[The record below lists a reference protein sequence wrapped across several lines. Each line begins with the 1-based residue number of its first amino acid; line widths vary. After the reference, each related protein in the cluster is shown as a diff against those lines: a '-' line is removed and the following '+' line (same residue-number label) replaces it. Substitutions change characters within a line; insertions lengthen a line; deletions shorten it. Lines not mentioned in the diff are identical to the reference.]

1 MLLFV
6 GAGASNPFEI
16 PTMSEF
22 VNILSQ
28 KFCLIPLY
36 KDIMESF
43 ENTTWDLEVL
53 MTVLDDLS
61 KSKQDF
67 FNSISPQTAYFLYN
81 KERKEANQY
90 VNNER
95 FKEKAKDLLTEIKK
109 IIRQICVDAVRKN
122 ETKII
127 NAYDIFFKALY
138 EVWNLQ
144 EPKPWGNFSETNME
158 MNFPSNLRF
167 FTTNY
172 DTCIEI
178 YLNRKQLDFSRG
190 IVNRFGD
197 NVFDVNSYND
207 GANKIGVYKLHGS
220 IDLFQKGDQIRQS
233 LPIVSDITD
242 VKEEFG
248 EESLRWPIEFGGYRH
263 IIESPYLDLFRLL
276 RDRAREDQYWIIIG
290 SSLRDRTICSILNDV
305 LRLRV
310 IRERPKVVLLD
321 IEPNQI
327 VNRLRDWGYDSLA
340 DTIMPIKTSFGSDK
354 FSVKFI
360 SSLIPNYHT

>member
-6 GAGASNPFEI
+6 GAGASNPFGI
-16 PTMSEF
+16 PTMSGF
-22 VNILSQ
+22 VKILNQ
-28 KFCLIPLY
+28 KVGLNPLY
-36 KDIMESF
+36 SDIKKSF
-43 ENTTWDLEVL
+43 QDTTWDLEVL

-61 KSKQDF
+61 KSKQEF
-67 FNSISPQTAYFLYN
+67 FDSISPQTAYFLIN

-90 VNNER
+90 VNDESL
-95 FKEKAKDLLTEIKK
+95 KEKAKDLLTEIKR
-109 IIRQICVDAVRKN
+109 IIRRICVDARRNN

-127 NAYDIFFKALY
+127 NVYDVFFKALY
-138 EVWNLQ
+138 EVWSSL

-172 DTCIEI
+172 DTCIEL
-178 YLNRKQLDFSRG
+178 YLNRKQLDLTKG

-197 NVFDVNSYND
+197 NVFDVNSYTN

-220 IDLFQKGDQIRQS
+220 IDLFQKGDLIRQS

-242 VKEEFG
+242 FKEEFG

-276 RDRAREDQYWIIIG
+276 RDRAREDKYWIIIG

-305 LRLRV
+305 LRLRI
-310 IRERPKVVLLD
+310 IRERPKVVLID

-354 FSVKFI
+354 FSVEYI
-360 SSLIPNYHT
+360 SSFIKNYHI